1 MPSLKVPM
9 EPPSEG
15 PSNLRM
21 VRRQVEHDCA
31 RRVLSLQPV
40 LRPDDAVDALR
51 HDACH
56 AQVAG
61 VLQQE
66 RRWLRETNRI
76 AHLGFV
82 RLVSG
87 GAAFHRGH
95 RVRIVLRSRARSAS
109 ANNGP
114 RWGIEL
120 GRDLLAST
128 AASGSY
134 SLKSVLFWLNFL

>member
-40 LRPDDAVDALR
+40 LRPDDAVEALR

-82 RLVSG
+82 PAGERRRCFS
-87 GAAFHRGH
+87 
-95 RVRIVLRSRARSAS
+95 SRPSCSDCFEIAS
-109 ANNGP
+109 AECF
-114 RWGIEL
+114 REQRAAL
-120 GRDLLAST
+120 GH
-128 AASGSY
+128 
-134 SLKSVLFWLNFL
+134 